1 MTHHQRRHFGVAI
14 DDGSLAATLVSPLK
28 RREKIN
34 IKNTKVISGDI
45 NVAAIEPSSAATL
58 WSRR

>member
-1 MTHHQRRHFGVAI
+1 MTHHQRRHYGVAA
-14 DDGSLAATLVSPLK
+14 DNGSLAATLVSPLK

-34 IKNTKVISGDI
+34 IKNTKVISGDL
-45 NVAAIEPSSAATL
+45 NVAAMDPSLAATL